1 MENHSRSKNYYE
13 YLAKYILEEFLPQD
27 FCNLTISDRPDI
39 KQSDKTGIEVTRTFI
54 ANQAYA
60 EGIFEQIKNKQ
71 LGEISTVK
79 ISKLGRLGYRV
90 LENKGVVAGICPREA
105 FWVNIEPL
113 KKAFSEKL
121 RKLRD
126 YQTDKT
132 YLFIHAPMFDLY
144 DDADI
149 RDFAAWAA
157 ELQKDYSYQY
167 SKVFV
172 YQVTHLSICSLQ
184 EKQVTTMKLD
194 QSKVHWCCE
203 QAEAKA

>member
-1 MENHSRSKNYYE
+1 MRIRPMQK
-13 YLAKYILEEFLPQD
+13 EF
-27 FCNLTISDRPDI
+27 
-39 KQSDKTGIEVTRTFI
+39 
-54 ANQAYA
+54 
-60 EGIFEQIKNKQ
+60 FEQIKNKQ
-71 LGEISTVK
+71 LGEISPVK

-157 ELQKDYSYQY
+157 ELQKIIHINIARCLFI
-167 SKVFV
+167 KLLN
-172 YQVTHLSICSLQ
+172 LSICSF
-184 EKQVTTMKLD
+184 
-194 QSKVHWCCE
+194 
-203 QAEAKA
+203 ARKASHDNETGPK

>member
-1 MENHSRSKNYYE
+1 M
-13 YLAKYILEEFLPQD
+13 A
-27 FCNLTISDRPDI
+27 
-39 KQSDKTGIEVTRTFI
+39 
-54 ANQAYA
+54 
-60 EGIFEQIKNKQ
+60 
-71 LGEISTVK
+71 VK
-79 ISKLGRLGYRV
+79 S
-90 LENKGVVAGICPREA
+90 E

-172 YQVTHLSICSLQ
+172 YQVTHLLICSLQ
-184 EKQVTTMKLD
+184 EKHVATMKLD

-203 QAEAKA
+203 QAVATA

>member
-1 MENHSRSKNYYE
+1 
-13 YLAKYILEEFLPQD
+13 
-27 FCNLTISDRPDI
+27 
-39 KQSDKTGIEVTRTFI
+39 
-54 ANQAYA
+54 
-60 EGIFEQIKNKQ
+60 
-71 LGEISTVK
+71 
-79 ISKLGRLGYRV
+79 
-90 LENKGVVAGICPREA
+90 
-105 FWVNIEPL
+105 
-113 KKAFSEKL
+113 
-121 RKLRD
+121 
-126 YQTDKT
+126 
-132 YLFIHAPMFDLY
+132 MFDLY